1 MSSDIEETPFL
12 EDEEAQLIKEVS
24 RMNPEELRKLKNEL
38 GTKIF
43 NKVIQNSKRNSTKPS
58 GKYRIPQPRARNDDD
73 RPVEISAKKK
83 IPPLINV
90 IPVKKPVARDP
101 RFDKLC
107 GEFNERAFRKS
118 YSFVSQ
124 LKENDIKALKK
135 ELKVSKDP
143 EEIKKIKFLIQR
155 LENQLREERKVQKRK
170 EAEEAEKKQIAD
182 AIKRGEQPVFRKK
195 SEKKIIDLVSQYKE
209 LKSSGKLQKH
219 IERLKKKRLSK
230 DRKKGLSHDDNE
242 DNN

>member
-12 EDEEAQLIKEVS
+12 EDEEAELIKEVS

-43 NKVIQNSKRNSTKPS
+43 NKIIQKKNSTKPS
-58 GKYRIPQPRARNDDD
+58 GKYRVPQPRARNDDD
-73 RPVEISAKKK
+73 RPVEVSAKRKV
-83 IPPLINV
+83 PPLMNV
-90 IPVKKPVARDP
+90 VPVKKPVARDP

-107 GEFNERAFRKS
+107 GEFNERAFKKS

-135 ELKVSKDP
+135 ELK
-143 EEIKKIKFLIQR
+143 R
-155 LENQLREERKVQKRK
+155 LENQLREERKVQKHK
-170 EAEEAEKKQIAD
+170 EAEEAEKKQIAE
-182 AIKRGEQPVFRKK
+182 AIKRGEQPMSADFT
-195 SEKKIIDLVSQYKE
+195 EKKIIDLVSQYEE

-230 DRKKGLSHDDNE
+230 DRKKGLSHDNNE
-242 DNN
+242 DNDDDE